1 MIKRMALATAL
12 ATLLAAAM
20 TAPGC
25 GKKDTDE
32 EGGPPEGG
40 VPEEN
45 LKMGDPMALEEKA
58 GGR

>member
-1 MIKRMALATAL
+1 MINRMALLIAL
-12 ATLLAAAM
+12 ATILTAALA
-20 TAPGC
+20 APGC

-32 EGGPPEGG
+32 GSPPEDG